1 MKKIFL
7 SIFFNLMINILS
19 FSQDNIGEII
29 NFKYENRLIENE
41 ISKIISNA
49 SIENSLNFKFC
60 TLKFLITYNENGSAG
75 LPNDEISYDIYIVIK
90 DGDLIY
96 QQDKL
101 YVLKNIYDLNTKS
114 LKFKEVNDIII
125 MTFESTIAKKGKNWE
140 KDLDYD
146 YKKVKNAYTIDFKSI
161 IKNK

>member
-90 DGDLIY
+90 DRDLIY